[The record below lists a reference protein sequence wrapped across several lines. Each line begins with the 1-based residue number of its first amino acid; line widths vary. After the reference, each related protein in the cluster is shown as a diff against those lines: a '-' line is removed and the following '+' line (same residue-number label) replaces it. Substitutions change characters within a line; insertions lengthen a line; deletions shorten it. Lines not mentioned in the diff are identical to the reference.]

1 LPAKLQAH
9 AAGGLLVRELTTDF
23 EGLSAALGGMGPVGL
38 TNIALAAEMGWHLL
52 SPSQP
57 FDTGRD
63 AADPIVRKVM
73 ILLTDGVQ
81 TVNAK
86 GPTGGFSTLEAD
98 GATAQL
104 CQNAAAAGVRIFTI
118 AYDIKD
124 ERVRTLL
131 AGCAGKNGGYHEAQ
145 GDDISEVFDAIYAQI
160 SESVWLSR

>member
-1 LPAKLQAH
+1 
-9 AAGGLLVRELTTDF
+9 
-23 EGLSAALGGMGPVGL
+23 
-38 TNIALAAEMGWHLL
+38 
-52 SPSQP
+52 
-57 FDTGRD
+57 
-63 AADPIVRKVM
+63 M